1 LLLGNKFKGYGQS
14 EGGGGANHRLG
25 ELLVSAGILRADKLP
40 EALQLSKKTGSPI
53 GRVLV
58 MLACVEQADV
68 DAALHIQRMIR
79 DSQISPD
86 FGVQALHEAS
96 GQRKPITEI
105 LSQFGQS
112 KEYIIRNALGELL
125 VDAGMM
131 TRQALAEAIRVSTH
145 AGMPLGKYLSVTG
158 NISTPVLFEALNAQ
172 VALRD
177 KTISRDQAIQRVKEA
192 SIKRTAIGQSVVTVS
207 QSNQQKTEIKLG
219 ELLCMAE
226 VISEADVLSAIEVG
240 LFRQQP
246 IGQVLVDSNVIPE
259 FLIGP
264 AIELQNM
271 VKRKD
276 LRPMQAAQVLMYIRQ
291 ERISVADAL
300 KQLGLG
306 TKKLE
311 GWKEALEL
319 LRMAGLLGEVTAKTL
334 MELAEKRKGEEAK
347 ALLDSGLLDELI
359 FQAAVRCNGL
369 LQQKRLRKDQ
379 AVIALHYCMRSRTG
393 LDDALSDLSYTV

>member
-1 LLLGNKFKGYGQS
+1 
-14 EGGGGANHRLG
+14 
-25 ELLVSAGILRADKLP
+25 
-40 EALQLSKKTGSPI
+40 
-53 GRVLV
+53 
-58 MLACVEQADV
+58 
-68 DAALHIQRMIR
+68 
-79 DSQISPD
+79 
-86 FGVQALHEAS
+86 
-96 GQRKPITEI
+96 
-105 LSQFGQS
+105 
-112 KEYIIRNALGELL
+112 
-125 VDAGMM
+125 M

-264 AIELQNM
+264 AIELQIFARC
-271 VKRKD
+271 KP
-276 LRPMQAAQVLMYIRQ
+276 LRFLCT
-291 ERISVADAL
+291 SVRNA
-300 KQLGLG
+300 
-306 TKKLE
+306 
-311 GWKEALEL
+311 
-319 LRMAGLLGEVTAKTL
+319 
-334 MELAEKRKGEEAK
+334 
-347 ALLDSGLLDELI
+347 
-359 FQAAVRCNGL
+359 F
-369 LQQKRLRKDQ
+369 RLPTR
-379 AVIALHYCMRSRTG
+379 
-393 LDDALSDLSYTV
+393 